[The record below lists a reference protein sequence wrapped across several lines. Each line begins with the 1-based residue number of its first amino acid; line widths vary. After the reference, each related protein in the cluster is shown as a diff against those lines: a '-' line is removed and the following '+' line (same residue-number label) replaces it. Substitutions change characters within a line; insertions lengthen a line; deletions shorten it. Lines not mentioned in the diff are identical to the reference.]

1 MRAPLLLAILVLVAP
16 PLARAWNVSC
26 LDEAGEEC
34 PDGYAK
40 VRTPWGPHP
49 QSEHRRLFERTLE
62 LAGLPMSLRETFE
75 LTVHADDATL
85 SGEEGRSYQSIRP
98 VRSGARHI
106 VRRELSVQAMANL
119 PDNSYT
125 LWDWA
130 SGNEI
135 CPPDRGNADALDC
148 HNYETHIG
156 WLNANHMLPQ
166 SQLFYEHLH
175 RLALDRAK
183 ECKLIHDELLPPERA
198 RFDALLRACE
208 KEALVLEAVG
218 HHYLQD
224 SWSMGHM
231 WERWGGVEIAD
242 FRGSRPL
249 GFAIAAFT
257 GTIHGAGA
265 MIPFGAADDPMCAP
279 HDDENYVDD
288 PDAEP
293 REHPGVG
300 DVYLENFLFQADGPW
315 APQRRALFGC
325 AVDGVRAVYAETA
338 QVHGA
343 MQAAAAAEIDGS
355 RHVTDL
361 TCWRQRATNE
371 AIATG
376 CGIHLGVYPFQTQA
390 LSGVTSAPM
399 IAGILPLALSSVLAE
414 VVAGVET
421 LPIDDAARFA
431 ADAAYT
437 CTLAA
442 AHAAI
447 PGIAQQTNL
456 AEGGLPSLVGVE
468 ANSVYARGNAFSTP
482 IVPPSSYADP
492 ALPWQLDAAE
502 ARDEKEALN
511 LTFADAHAADRC
523 RTFSVAD
530 LNVYRSEVALAQ
542 AEGDPEVFEARCS
555 QCAQLVAPHLRFG
568 VEGNHDPLREAFC
581 AFVALGTPAFVY
593 TDEDPA
599 TFPGADDS
607 LEASR
612 TAARTWCGCSS
623 VVGTPAVTVISRR
636 ATIHAEAFA
645 IGGSPPFV
653 EEDLVSPPD
662 FTTFI
667 ETGTAQRS
675 GDATTAEALV
685 SQSTTLAIDVGGLGE
700 ITSRSE
706 HDVTGSGVNA
716 DARGESDLR
725 VDFQVEPGAVAQYSL
740 TGALT
745 ADEFPGSGE
754 EGDAGARFILEGNG
768 LQIVE
773 VVGDDSQFGTGPPSL
788 SLGSTGLLGPGRYT
802 VLVEMDTQ
810 AQAHDRSESQH
821 ASWDFTL
828 TLSPLIGTT
837 STSTSSSTTSVPSTS
852 TLPSSS
858 TTIGSTTS
866 STTTTTLFGLPVIPY
881 ARYAA
886 TGPDGP
892 VVTLADEFVT
902 ETVDLGA
909 VMLELPPV
917 TIDGELPFDPVTHQT
932 CHAHPGGTL
941 DACIDIQ
948 DRFGAA
954 PLRIGDPVAVCAR
967 ERFTS
972 IAVDNFK
979 CYQATGSARE
989 VTVIL
994 QDDFQ
999 SQAVTVG
1006 APGLLCTPVAIDA
1019 EPLVTPLR
1027 YLVCYATTPLGAAGG
1042 PIEVDNAL
1050 HPDPIAVD
1058 VGVATGLCVPA
1069 ARQLP
1074 ATCLLCGNGMVDGG
1088 EDCDDG
1094 GTLDGDGCSAVC
1106 RFEFACTCDGVPLPP
1121 PNEERCGTLA
1131 DCGGSCTTCAAGG
1144 GVCGCQ

>member
-1 MRAPLLLAILVLVAP
+1 LLLATLVLAAAP
-16 PLARAWNVSC
+16 FAGAWNVSC

-40 VRTPWGPHP
+40 VRTPWRPHP

-62 LAGLPMSLRETFE
+62 IGGLPASLRETFQ

-85 SGEEGRSYQSIRP
+85 SGEDGRSYKSIRP
-98 VRSGARHI
+98 VRNGARHI
-106 VRRELSVQAMANL
+106 VLRELSVQAMSNL

-166 SQLFYEHLH
+166 SQRFYEHLH

-183 ECKLIHDELLPPERA
+183 ECKGIHDELLPAERV
-198 RFDALLRACE
+198 RFEPLLLACE
-208 KEALVLEAVG
+208 KEALILEAVG

-231 WERWGGVEIAD
+231 WERWGGVEIGD

-265 MIPFGAADDPMCAP
+265 MIPFGVADDPMCAP

-300 DVYLENFLFQADGPW
+300 DVYLESFLFDADGAW

-338 QVHGA
+338 QVHGP
-343 MQAAAAAEIDGS
+343 MQAADATEIDGS
-355 RHVTDL
+355 RHVTDP

-390 LSGVTSAPM
+390 LSGITTAPM

-414 VVAGVET
+414 TLAGVET

-431 ADAAYT
+431 ADAAYA

-447 PGIAQQTNL
+447 PGIAGQTNL

-468 ANSVYARGNAFSTP
+468 PNSAYARGNAFSTP

-492 ALPWQLDAAE
+492 ALPWELDAASD
-502 ARDEKEALN
+502 RDEKEALN
-511 LTFADAHAADRC
+511 LAFADAHAADRC
-523 RTFSVAD
+523 RTFTVAD
-530 LNVYRSEVALAQ
+530 LNVYRSQVELAQ
-542 AEGDPEVFEARCS
+542 TEGDPEVLEARCS

-568 VEGNHDPLREAFC
+568 VEGNHDPQREAFC

-593 TDEDPA
+593 TDDDPA

-612 TAARTWCGCSS
+612 TAAQTWCGCSPVS
-623 VVGTPAVTVISRR
+623 GTPSVTVNERN

-645 IGGSPPFV
+645 IGASPPIV
-653 EEDLVSPPD
+653 EDDRVAPSD
-662 FTTFI
+662 FTTFT

-675 GDATTAEALV
+675 GFETTAEALV
-685 SQSTTLAIDVGGLGE
+685 SQNANLAINATGALIG
-700 ITSRSE
+700 ITSQSE
-706 HDVTGSGVNA
+706 TTATGAGINA
-716 DARGESDLR
+716 DARGESNFGIGFEVTSGSVAYVLSGSIAAAFAGPEQEGEAG
-725 VDFQVEPGAVAQYSL
+725 VAFSFEGPGVQIRGL
-740 TGALT
+740 VGGFTTG
-745 ADEFPGSGE
+745 
-754 EGDAGARFILEGNG
+754 
-768 LQIVE
+768 
-773 VVGDDSQFGTGPPSL
+773 GTPEGPPSQT
-788 SLGSTGLLGPGRYT
+788 LGSTGILGPGRY
-802 VLVEMDTQ
+802 LIGAGLQTQ
-810 AQAHDRSESQH
+810 AQAHDRSESQT

-828 TLSPLIGTT
+828 TLSPAIGTT
-837 STSTSSSTTSVPSTS
+837 STSTSSSTTTTTSTS

-858 TTIGSTTS
+858 TTISSTTS
-866 STTTTTLFGLPVIPY
+866 STTATTLFGLPVIPY

-892 VVTLADEFVT
+892 VVTLVDEFIT

-917 TIDGELPFDPVTHQT
+917 TIDGQLPFDPLTHQT

-941 DACIDIQ
+941 DACIDVQ

-954 PLRIGDPVAVCAR
+954 ALRLGNPVGVCTR
-967 ERFTS
+967 ERFTA

-979 CYQATGSARE
+979 CYAANGSALE
-989 VTVIL
+989 TDVVL
-994 QDDFQ
+994 EDAFQ
-999 SQAVTVG
+999 SQTVTVG
-1006 APGLLCTPVAIDA
+1006 APELLCTPVAVDG
-1019 EPLVTPLR
+1019 ESLVEPLR

-1069 ARQLP
+1069 VRQLP
-1074 ATCLLCGNGMVDGG
+1074 ATCLLCGNGVVDGA

-1094 GTLDGDGCSAVC
+1094 GVLAGDGCSAVC
-1106 RFEFACTCDGVPLPP
+1106 RFELDCTCDGLPLPP
-1121 PNEERCGTLA
+1121 PNDERCGTLA
-1131 DCGGSCTTCAAGG
+1131 DCGGFCTGCAAGG